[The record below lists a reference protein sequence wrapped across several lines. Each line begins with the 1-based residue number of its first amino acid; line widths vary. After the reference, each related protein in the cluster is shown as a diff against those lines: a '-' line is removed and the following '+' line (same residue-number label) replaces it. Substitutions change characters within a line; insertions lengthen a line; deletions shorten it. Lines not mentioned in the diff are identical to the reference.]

1 MLPTFVIGLREGLE
15 AALIV
20 GIIAAF
26 LRKQG
31 RSDLL
36 RQMAIGVAAAVT
48 ICALGG
54 LALEVYSRNL
64 PQRQQEGLET
74 VIGILAVGM
83 VTYMVIWMKEHARG
97 LRGELES
104 MAADALGGG
113 TGRAGTA
120 MVVMAGLAVLRE
132 GFETVVFLLA
142 AFNESGSGAGAAIG
156 AVSGIA
162 LSVALGY
169 GIYRGGVRINLS
181 KFFRATG
188 LVLVLVAGGLVVT
201 ALHTAHEAGWFDAGQ
216 YRLLDLSWLVRP
228 GSVLASLLTGM
239 LGIQPFPVLAEVLGW
254 LIYVIPV
261 GVFVAWPPGRAVP
274 LRALRAGLADGAVL
288 GLGLAAVLAATLP
301 TPRPSAPVTGATVVA
316 LRGNDL
322 ILSTPSRAPLEGTAG
337 KARTF
342 ALTHTGSSELAGLA
356 VETYATSFTTTGTG
370 PPTISVTDLARLND
384 GRLPLGVRSTQDEL
398 AARYR
403 DTLALTASVDPQSA
417 EVLGLTWK
425 QSRYVVVTGTA
436 GQQISTAN
444 PLTSVTHPLPR
455 ATASAALAHAR
466 DVASVESSRE
476 RDRALAWLVGILG
489 AASAAGLGLSFGRR
503 RTPDAR
509 SPDPAQVLVSS

>member
-36 RQMAIGVAAAVT
+36 RQMAMGVAAAVT

-54 LALEVYSRNL
+54 LALEVFSRNL

-104 MAADALGGG
+104 MAADALGGS
-113 TGRAGTA
+113 GRAGSA

-142 AFNESGSGAGAAIG
+142 AFNESGSGAGAGIG

-162 LSVALGY
+162 LSVVLGY

-201 ALHTAHEAGWFDAGQ
+201 ALHTAHGAGWLDAGQ

-254 LIYVIPV
+254 LLYVIPV
-261 GVFVAWPPGRAVP
+261 GLFVAWPPGRAVP
-274 LRALRAGLADGAVL
+274 RRALRLGLATGAAL
-288 GLGLAAVLAATLP
+288 GLGLAAVVATTLP
-301 TPRPSAPVTGATVVA
+301 SASSIALTTSAASVVT
-316 LRGNDL
+316 RHGNDL
-322 ILSTPSRAPLEGTAG
+322 VLRTATRAPLEGTVG
-337 KARTF
+337 ETRTF
-342 ALTHTGSSELAGLA
+342 DLAHVGSSELRGLT
-356 VETYATSFTTTGTG
+356 VETYATTFTATGTG
-370 PPTISVTDLARLND
+370 PDRVGAVDLARLNG
-384 GRLPLGVRSTQDEL
+384 GRLPLGVPSTQDVL
-398 AARYR
+398 PARYR
-403 DTLALTASVDPQSA
+403 DTVDLRVSVDPRTNT
-417 EVLGLTWK
+417 VLGLTWK
-425 QSRYVVVTGTA
+425 QSRYVVVTGSS

-444 PLTSVTHPLPR
+444 PLTSATYALPR
-455 ATASAALAHAR
+455 AAARAALAHAR
-466 DVASVESSRE
+466 QVASVDDERE
-476 RDRALAWLVGILG
+476 HGWALGWLVGILG
-489 AASAAGLGLSFGRR
+489 VTCAAALALSFVRR
-503 RTPDAR
+503 RTPEA
-509 SPDPAQVLVSS
+509 PTADPARTLVNS